1 MLLAAAAAVVVVVV
15 LSDNGT
21 KSKHIL
27 SFFVVR
33 MGFSLF
39 EKLMTFKQHP
49 QCNLE
54 CCLSFVMMMNDASG
68 EVRGLEDEKD
78 YEVSGVATAM
88 ENMTSFEVD
97 PDDEPSENKKIRKE
111 ANT

>member
-1 MLLAAAAAVVVVVV
+1 MLLAAAAAVVVV

-27 SFFVVR
+27 SFFAVR

-39 EKLMTFKQHP
+39 EKLMAFKQHP

-54 CCLSFVMMMNDASG
+54 CCLSFVMMMNDVSG

-78 YEVSGVATAM
+78 YEVSGVARTM

-97 PDDEPSENKKIRKE
+97 PDDKPSEKKKIRKE
-111 ANT
+111 ADS

>member
-1 MLLAAAAAVVVVVV
+1 MLLAAAVVVVV

-27 SFFVVR
+27 SFFAVR
-33 MGFSLF
+33 IGFSLF

-54 CCLSFVMMMNDASG
+54 CCLSFVMVMNDASG

-97 PDDEPSENKKIRKE
+97 PDDEPSEKKKIRKE
-111 ANT
+111 ADT